1 MPKKDGSNHK
11 ANGNNHLPYHQKL
24 TLGQRAADKITT
36 YGGSW
41 YFIGLL
47 FAYIA
52 FWAGVNSW
60 LLAYRPLDPYPYI
73 LLNLTLSML
82 AAIQGPIILMSQNRL
97 AERDRLQAKYDY
109 QVNRKAEREI
119 QELQK
124 ELKRT
129 QQMMLR
135 NVQK

>member
-24 TLGQRAADKITT
+24 TLGQKAADKITT
-36 YGGSW
+36 VGGSW
-41 YFIGLL
+41 FFIGLL

-97 AERDRLQAKYDY
+97 AERDRLQSKYDY
-109 QVNRKAEREI
+109 LVDRKAEREI
-119 QELQK
+119 QQLQK
-124 ELKRT
+124 ELRRT
-129 QQMMLR
+129 QQMIAKLR
-135 NVQK
+135 

>member
-1 MPKKDGSNHK
+1 MSKKDGPNHK

-24 TLGQRAADKITT
+24 TVGQRAADKITT

-109 QVNRKAEREI
+109 LVDRKAEREI
-119 QELQK
+119 QQLQK
-124 ELKRT
+124 ELRRT
-129 QQMMLR
+129 QQMIAKLR
-135 NVQK
+135 

>member
-1 MPKKDGSNHK
+1 MSKKDSSNHK
-11 ANGNNHLPYHQKL
+11 ANGNVHLPYHQKL

-47 FAYIA
+47 FFYIA
-52 FWAGVNSW
+52 VWAGVNSW

-109 QVNRKAEREI
+109 LVDRKAEREI

-129 QQMMLR
+129 QQMLMKTSR
-135 NVQK
+135 K